1 MLRSVA
7 TLAVVFL
14 IALIYQDGAIVQS
27 FAGPE
32 IAPPLSPPPTLK
44 TIRSHSGRVTSVS
57 KQSLTLQGLDLL
69 VGGSEWYYSGRK
81 GTLHVG
87 KRVVLYQWKDD
98 VSNLTIPVAT
108 GSIAV
113 FTQDAVRVLAA
124 DGNITSLMRVK
135 SPSVKFHASAA
146 LAAGGYSCDKGEAFS
161 YRLWDVQVGDEVE
174 VEGHS
179 YDGAWRCVAIK
190 ILARP
195 GGRVPPS
202 ELADK
207 STLPAWH
214 PRWHETANAFQD
226 WRERGIPLP
235 KDSLPD
241 RPRRPLPLDREPA
254 GPERPKHPLL
264 PGDVFPDSPV
274 NPIGDE

>member
-7 TLAVVFL
+7 TIAGMLLISLA
-14 IALIYQDGAIVQS
+14 YQGGATVQS
-27 FAGPE
+27 SAGPE
-32 IAPPLSPPPTLK
+32 IAQPPSPPPTLK
-44 TIRSHSGRVTSVS
+44 TIRSHTGRVISVG

-98 VSNLTIPVAT
+98 VSNLTTPVAT

-113 FTQDAVRVLAA
+113 FSQDAVRVLAA
-124 DGNITSLMRVK
+124 DGKITTLTRAV
-135 SPSVKFHASAA
+135 SPLVKFHASAA
-146 LAAGGYSCDKGEAFS
+146 LAAGGYCCDKGESFS
-161 YRLWDVQVGDEVE
+161 YRLWDVRVGDEVE

-214 PRWHETANAFQD
+214 PRWHVTANAYQD

-235 KDSLPD
+235 KDPLPD
-241 RPRRPLPLDREPA
+241 HPRRPLPLEREPV
-254 GPERPKHPLL
+254 GPERPKLPLL

-274 NPIGDE
+274 NPIGDD